1 MNASLQL
8 QNHRQRSNER
18 RVELSLEISRV
29 VCILSVGRSP
39 SGSVNVAVL
48 CVTVCDSVRNVFA
61 LTQRSQRRG
70 SRGLEGSPPPKNIC
84 RRGLGMF

>member
-48 CVTVCDSVRNVFA
+48 
-61 LTQRSQRRG
+61 
-70 SRGLEGSPPPKNIC
+70 
-84 RRGLGMF
+84 